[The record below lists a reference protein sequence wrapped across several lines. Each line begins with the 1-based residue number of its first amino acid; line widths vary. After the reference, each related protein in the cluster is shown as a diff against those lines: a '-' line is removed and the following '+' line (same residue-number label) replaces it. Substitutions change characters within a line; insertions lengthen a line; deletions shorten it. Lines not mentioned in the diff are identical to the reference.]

1 MGRVK
6 FILEMLLSGLK
17 LSNISNLNEN
27 GSKLIGEVH
36 NAKLITELRE
46 PAWKI
51 RIIHA
56 AH

>member
-6 FILEMLLSGLK
+6 FILEMLSGLK